1 MLLLRMLRFTV
12 VTPGAVVSW
21 LPWLVV
27 RSWGAR
33 IRWIVAGERQ
43 LVGVIQIL
51 VGLAIRATCAAS
63 RAPVPRGI
71 APPPAAPS

>member
-12 VTPGAVVSW
+12 VTPGAVVGW

-33 IRWIVAGERQ
+33 SAWIVVGERQ
-43 LVGVIQIL
+43 LVGVLPML
-51 VGLAIRATCAAS
+51 VGLAICAT
-63 RAPVPRGI
+63 
-71 APPPAAPS
+71 